1 MYICLYIYIYI
12 QICRYVYEYI
22 LKHMFIHIYLY
33 RLGGTSDFE
42 GLLYYFTFFRETSSD
57 SKRFRPA
64 LKLHSFQVCSLV
76 SCMHLHLRMFLQSVC
91 SSTWFRFTL
100 AGQHVSGQSVELHLL
115 EIGPRNS
122 TCFRSTSAT
131 PHVSGW
137 LLVFHIVYSGQPW
150 HRMFLDSHRYSKW
163 FKSAQAT
170 AHVSGQPLQLHL
182 LPVSPCKS
190 ISFWLASA
198 SPFVWAL
205 PCGLCTLQ
213 FESCILIC
221 WGPDF

>member
-1 MYICLYIYIYI
+1 
-12 QICRYVYEYI
+12 
-22 LKHMFIHIYLY
+22 
-33 RLGGTSDFE
+33 
-42 GLLYYFTFFRETSSD
+42 
-57 SKRFRPA
+57 
-64 LKLHSFQVCSLV
+64 
-76 SCMHLHLRMFLQSVC
+76 MHLHLRMFLQSVC

-163 FKSAQAT
+163 FSPGNCTCFRSAFA
-170 AHVSGQPLQLHL
+170 AAPFAGQPLQVHKL
-182 LPVSPCKS
+182 LVGFCFSICLSSAVWTLYSP
-190 ISFWLASA
+190 I
-198 SPFVWAL
+198 
-205 PCGLCTLQ
+205 
-213 FESCILIC
+213 
-221 WGPDF
+221 